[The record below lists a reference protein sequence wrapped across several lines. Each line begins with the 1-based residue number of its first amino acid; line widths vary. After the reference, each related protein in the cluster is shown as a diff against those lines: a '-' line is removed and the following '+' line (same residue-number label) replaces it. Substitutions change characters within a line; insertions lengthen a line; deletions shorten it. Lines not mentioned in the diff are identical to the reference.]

1 MLKVDSDYEGA
12 FPHKQ
17 ITEAMIGTV
26 FEVRNLCFSC
36 VDLWRKE

>member
-17 ITEAMIGTV
+17 ITEAMIRAM
-26 FEVRNLCFSC
+26 FEVRNLCFIC

>member
-1 MLKVDSDYEGA
+1 MLKVDSEGA

-17 ITEAMIGTV
+17 ITEAKIGAV
-26 FEVRNLCFSC
+26 FEVRNLCFIC